1 MFLYSIL
8 TTWQE
13 KYFYE
18 KTHDFCL
25 VWILNVYKIQRH
37 FLKPWQVTNRAKSV
51 VTLTNSKLL
60 TTRLHKEFLK
70 KTDLGKNVSWK
81 RIYYSRNING
91 QETV

>member
-1 MFLYSIL
+1 MFEYSIL

-25 VWILNVYKIQRH
+25 VWILNVYKNQRH
-37 FLKPWQVTNRAKSV
+37 FLKPWQATNGAKSA

-60 TTRLHKEFLK
+60 TTRLHKEFIKIRFRK
-70 KTDLGKNVSWK
+70 KCIMKENVL
-81 RIYYSRNING
+81 
-91 QETV
+91 Q